1 MVISD
6 LIFWIKVS
14 LEKFW
19 AWEMQ
24 SEDLMLEV
32 SNFKMAWAQE
42 SGVKS
47 SNKMPV
53 FPLIIVSVTPPL
65 L

>member
-1 MVISD
+1 MI
-6 LIFWIKVS
+6 LRIKDSEENLV
-14 LEKFW
+14 

-24 SEDLMLEV
+24 SDDLMLEV
-32 SNFKMAWAQE
+32 SNFKMAWVQE
-42 SGVKS
+42 SAVKS

-53 FPLIIVSVTPPL
+53 LPSIIVSVTPPL